1 MASTAFSSDP
11 QETQR
16 AAHFEKIGLRH
27 VGHRDAVE
35 LGNGESKR
43 SMAIIGPALAWP
55 VAPGTK
61 NHFFKWGA
69 CKAA

>member
-1 MASTAFSSDP
+1 
-11 QETQR
+11 
-16 AAHFEKIGLRH
+16 LRH

-55 VAPGTK
+55 VAPGTEK
-61 NHFFKWGA
+61 SLLQMGRQQRPPR
-69 CKAA
+69 KAASGLRSQSSHSPP